1 MVNSNRERILSL
13 IEWYILMKQAQIR
26 RYREFLPKSG
36 KSGNGFIIPVPEKK
50 YRKTR
55 YHNDPNL
62 STKNVKGE
70 YRRCIQ
76 RLLDRKTPLDVRH
89 QHYHNKHSEFMYHI
103 TDHDLCKFLSN
114 YLGIPYKS
122 RIYINNG
129 VSGNHFISTDSSGLD
144 FCHINC
150 LEHLLYRSLEGFEGT
165 ELLRRTSLN
174 GKMLVGNDVK
184 FVW

>member
-1 MVNSNRERILSL
+1 
-13 IEWYILMKQAQIR
+13 MKEAQIR
-26 RYREFLPKSG
+26 RYRKFIPK
-36 KSGNGFIIPVPEKK
+36 GFPNRYTIPYPEEK
-50 YRKTR
+50 YQTVR
-55 YHNDPNL
+55 YHNDPKL
-62 STKNVKGE
+62 STKNVKGQ

-76 RLLDRKTPLDVRH
+76 RLINRETPLDIRH
-89 QHYHNKHSEFMYHI
+89 EHYHNNKLEYMYHI

-122 RIYINNG
+122 RIFLG
-129 VSGNHFISTDSSGLD
+129 KTHFISTDSSGFD

-174 GKMLVGNDVK
+174 VKVLVGNKTVFKWRVK
-184 FVW
+184 NGI